1 MDLLFLN
8 QHHSRRRRVRQIGRV
23 DENALRRQDKGDVLV
38 KRESW
43 SEQDILDLPPEES
56 DDFDRKGGRLFDE
69 VEDKVLTTIA
79 KALSA
84 FANSGGGSLV
94 LGVKDDGSIDGIP
107 SMKGRA
113 TIRDWFEQKV
123 PHLLDYPLA
132 DFRVH
137 TVLRGVQSQIPI
149 GREIIVIDVGD
160 SAAAPHQ
167 SARDQLYYHRQGGR
181 SVPAKHFYLDLLRQ
195 RLTHPVLT
203 LGMHSIQTHTAQ
215 EFNGGIYFIVNLT
228 FVVRNIGRIAA
239 HEWAISLR
247 NADHPNDGFFGRH
260 RLVFEYEHEFQIPY
274 SSGRIELRQPI
285 LPGRGLRQ
293 TRPLG
298 FPVFFPVGGPV
309 SNFTEAVEERFKG
322 TMFHFQLATEFSAGE
337 ISPLGLEQLMPVQ
350 EMAIMAVQTVP
361 HYFSL

>member
-1 MDLLFLN
+1 M
-8 QHHSRRRRVRQIGRV
+8 
-23 DENALRRQDKGDVLV
+23 V

-107 SMKGRA
+107 AMKGRA
-113 TIRDWFEQKV
+113 TIRDWLEQKA

-137 TVLRGVQSQIPI
+137 TVLRGEQSQIPI

-167 SARDQLYYHRQGGR
+167 SARDHLYIIARAAARFPPSTSTWTCCGR
-181 SVPAKHFYLDLLRQ
+181 D
-195 RLTHPVLT
+195 
-203 LGMHSIQTHTAQ
+203 
-215 EFNGGIYFIVNLT
+215 
-228 FVVRNIGRIAA
+228 
-239 HEWAISLR
+239 
-247 NADHPNDGFFGRH
+247 
-260 RLVFEYEHEFQIPY
+260 
-274 SSGRIELRQPI
+274 
-285 LPGRGLRQ
+285 
-293 TRPLG
+293 
-298 FPVFFPVGGPV
+298 
-309 SNFTEAVEERFKG
+309 
-322 TMFHFQLATEFSAGE
+322 
-337 ISPLGLEQLMPVQ
+337 
-350 EMAIMAVQTVP
+350 
-361 HYFSL
+361 